1 MFALVD
7 VEVDEFR
14 RDTDGVED
22 GFLDGLRLAKH
33 RDDEAVV
40 IFVAFVVDETN
51 ALTPFK
57 RCDDALDLLLVASFT
72 KIGDAFND
80 LFHFCHA
87 GFPFASFVLYVIM
100 TVLEFSVVL
109 CAKLAESI
117 VCLLLS
123 PQHAFNQRVVGDVG
137 KCQSVGSVHHAIVFH
152 HRLNRVFVARP

>member
-1 MFALVD
+1 MSRNFHS
-7 VEVDEFR
+7 
-14 RDTDGVED
+14 DGVENSL
-22 GFLDGLRLAKH
+22 FDGLRFAQY

-40 IFVAFVVDETN
+40 VFVAFVVDETD

-72 KIGDAFND
+72 KIRDAFND
-80 LFHFCHA
+80 LFHFCHV

-123 PQHAFNQRVVGDVG
+123 RNTRSISA
-137 KCQSVGSVHHAIVFH
+137 SSAM
-152 HRLNRVFVARP
+152 